1 MSNETA
7 PHAAKGLF
15 AGKART
21 VAAVAAFSG
30 LALATTVSVQAT
42 QNASEQAPAAAVSE
56 APASDNTV
64 SAEPA
69 AKADKAQENAA
80 KEQKA
85 AKTEKA
91 QPAAQAPAQPSV
103 VQAAPVA
110 DVTPLQAPAVPA
122 AAPTV
127 VTASENVTSVAE
139 QAPVAQGRHAAPA
152 TAQTVAKE
160 AAAEQR
166 AAVAS
171 PVIPN
176 YAPAQGAAAA
186 QPASYK
192 APQAPAAT
200 KAQAA
205 PTAQAATQVTTQSN
219 TQAKAEAAPAA
230 TQVTTQSNTQAK
242 AQAAPAAKASSVSG
256 SAKGQAILGAA
267 EAQLGVAQ
275 DCTMLVTNSLKA
287 VGINH
292 HGWPASYKSLGTQV
306 SADQARAGDIA
317 YYANGGSGM
326 AHVAIYAGNG
336 QAIHGGWNGNQT
348 VKTSAYVGSGPE
360 FIRVG

>member
-7 PHAAKGLF
+7 PHAAKGIF

-91 QPAAQAPAQPSV
+91 QPAAQPSV

-192 APQAPAAT
+192 ASQAPAAP

-205 PTAQAATQVTTQSN
+205 PTAQ
-219 TQAKAEAAPAA
+219 AA

>member
-7 PHAAKGLF
+7 PHAAKGIF

-91 QPAAQAPAQPSV
+91 QPAVQAPAQPSV

-192 APQAPAAT
+192 APQAPAAP

-205 PTAQAATQVTTQSN
+205 PQAQAATQVTTQSN
-219 TQAKAEAAPAA
+219 A
-230 TQVTTQSNTQAK
+230 QAK

>member
-7 PHAAKGLF
+7 PHAAKGIF

-56 APASDNTV
+56 APASENTV

-192 APQAPAAT
+192 ASQAPAAP

-219 TQAKAEAAPAA
+219 TQAKA
-230 TQVTTQSNTQAK
+230 
-242 AQAAPAAKASSVSG
+242 QAAPAAKVSSVSG